1 MQARYSIVVVG
12 RYHFCQFILT
22 RYSGNKSNYWKST
35 IALLQLF
42 AVINILLVS
51 LPACELY
58 FIADELFLKSFMV
71 GVFYQV
77 VFTISNT
84 LFSLSKLSFGF
95 ILIS

>member
-1 MQARYSIVVVG
+1 MQARNSTVVVG
-12 RYHFCQFILT
+12 RYHICQFVLT
-22 RYSGNKSNYWKST
+22 RYSENKSNYWKST
-35 IALLQLF
+35 IAVLPLF

-58 FIADELFLKSFMV
+58 FIDELFLKSFMV

-84 LFSLSKLSFGF
+84 LVSLSKLSFGF